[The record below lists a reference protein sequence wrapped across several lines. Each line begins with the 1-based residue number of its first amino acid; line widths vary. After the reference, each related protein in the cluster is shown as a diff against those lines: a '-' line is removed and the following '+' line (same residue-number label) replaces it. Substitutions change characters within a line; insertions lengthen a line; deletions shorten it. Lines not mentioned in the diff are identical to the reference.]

1 MGDFGNCPLNTGC
14 PLITRPLI
22 IRPPAGNRRSI
33 GLENVGLEI
42 QCRGF
47 DSQSEA
53 LELYFSQLV
62 PVGSEM

>member
-1 MGDFGNCPLNTGC
+1 MGDFENCPLHTGC

-22 IRPPAGNRRSI
+22 IRPPAGN
-33 GLENVGLEI
+33 LEIVGLSI

-47 DSQSEA
+47 DSKSEA

-62 PVGSEM
+62 PVGS